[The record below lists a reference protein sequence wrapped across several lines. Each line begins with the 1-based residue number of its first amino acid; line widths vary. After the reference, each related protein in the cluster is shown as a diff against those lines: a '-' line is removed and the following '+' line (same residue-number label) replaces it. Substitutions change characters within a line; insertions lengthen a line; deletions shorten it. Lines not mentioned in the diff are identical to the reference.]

1 MDPDQ
6 SLPPPRHAPP
16 HIRLNSGGDDLVN
29 LQDES
34 QARPQPQRQP
44 SSRSL
49 TSNNSAVP
57 AGLYAAQL
65 PGPQESAEHL
75 LPPSRTRTRRF
86 RDDDSVQSPS
96 QSGFNSR
103 RTSWSSES
111 AGSRSSR
118 YGAGPFAT
126 PFDDSRA
133 PSRAG
138 SDDEGVNTQ
147 TVSEKYNI
155 LPSAGLLLFPED
167 VEKDDYLHNPD
178 PSDKEKMKFSD
189 LFTKRGVANVGG
201 LALITLG
208 LLTLFIGY
216 PIMYVSQ
223 LGLFC
228 ERFTNIFMQHL
239 RARQGKIGHDGEF
252 LRLRSG
258 LSER

>member
-1 MDPDQ
+1 MDPNN

-16 HIRLNSGGDDLVN
+16 HIRINSGNDDNLLD

-34 QARPQPQRQP
+34 QPRPQASRQP

-49 TSNNSAVP
+49 TSSNGAAAP
-57 AGLYAAQL
+57 AGLYAAQSL
-65 PGPQESAEHL
+65 GMQESAEHL
-75 LPPSRTRTRRF
+75 LPPTRTRTRRL
-86 RDDDSVQSPS
+86 RDDDSVRDPS

-111 AGSRSSR
+111 AGSRASR
-118 YGAGPFAT
+118 YGDGPFAS

-138 SDDEGVNTQ
+138 SDDDVNTQ

-178 PSDKEKMKFSD
+178 PNDKAEKMKFSE
-189 LFTKRGVANVGG
+189 LFTKRGFLNVGG

-216 PIMYVSQ
+216 PIM
-223 LGLFC
+223 
-228 ERFTNIFMQHL
+228 
-239 RARQGKIGHDGEF
+239 
-252 LRLRSG
+252 
-258 LSER
+258 LSLIHI